1 MARAWLRFYAE
12 LNDFLPPT
20 RRQCDIPVEFAPPT
34 PVGHLIEGLG
44 VPHTEVELV
53 LLNGVS
59 VGLDAR
65 PGDGE
70 RISVYPMFEAL
81 DVTPLLRI
89 RPRPLR
95 EPRFLADAHLG
106 KLAHLLRMLGF
117 DTLYF
122 NDLGDARLAEISADE
137 GRVLLTRDRALLM
150 HKRVTHG
157 CYIRSREPRAQLRQV
172 ILRLD
177 LLGQI
182 RPFSRCMECN
192 GPLEAVA
199 RQGIAA
205 ELPKGVVDHYNAFW
219 RCPGC
224 RRIYWKGNH
233 YRAMQAWIETL
244 QSELAQGGRE
254 RPYPKTREP

>member
-157 CYIRSREPRAQLRQV
+157 CYIRSREPRWWITIMPSGAVPDAGASTGRETTTG
-172 ILRLD
+172 RCRH
-177 LLGQI
+177 GS
-182 RPFSRCMECN
+182 RPCKANWPRVGASAHTPRREN
-192 GPLEAVA
+192 HDNHAPDHPAVA
-199 RQGIAA
+199 PHPPR
-205 ELPKGVVDHYNAFW
+205 W
-219 RCPGC
+219 PG
-224 RRIYWKGNH
+224 
-233 YRAMQAWIETL
+233 T
-244 QSELAQGGRE
+244 GR
-254 RPYPKTREP
+254 